1 MLGFDFEVFGG
12 MGEAFSIMLGL
23 LVPVWLIW
31 EFDAGLFVERS
42 YFGFAEMDG
51 NLSVSSDENTFEN
64 DKKLGFMSVIALVL
78 SFVSVSEGW
87 IANDLVNALVFVIS
101 GLSLLSFLH
110 QVYLLRQVKICE
122 SANEDFAKKRQ
133 ENEVYFF
140 LFFYTVA
147 YLSGGKTLS

>member
-1 MLGFDFEVFGG
+1 
-12 MGEAFSIMLGL
+12 MLGL
-23 LVPVWLIW
+23 MVPVWLIW

-42 YFGFAEMDG
+42 YFGFAFMDRRG
-51 NLSVSSDENTFEN
+51 RVLYDVSYQTWFMLSGIVP
-64 DKKLGFMSVIALVL
+64 VIAIVL

-87 IANDLVNALVFVIS
+87 IANDLVNALIFVIS
-101 GLSLLSFLH
+101 GLSLMSFLH
-110 QVYLLRQVKICE
+110 QVYLWRETKICE

-147 YLSGGKTLS
+147 YLSGGKTLSCEENYWGLSVS

>member
-42 YFGFAEMDG
+42 YFGFAFMGRYGVVKDQSKFT
-51 NLSVSSDENTFEN
+51 L
-64 DKKLGFMSVIALVL
+64 LGIMPFIALVL

-87 IANDLVNALVFVIS
+87 IANDLVNALIFVIS

-110 QVYLLRQVKICE
+110 QVYLLRQVKRCE
-122 SANEDFAKKRQ
+122 TANEDFAKKRQ
-133 ENEVYFF
+133 QNEVYFF

-147 YLSGGKTLS
+147 YLSGGKALS

>member
-42 YFGFAEMDG
+42 YFGFAFMYLDG
-51 NLSVSSDENTFEN
+51 DILDDGADQRKFSL
-64 DKKLGFMSVIALVL
+64 LGIMPFIALVL

-133 ENEVYFF
+133 QNEVYFF

-147 YLSGGKTLS
+147 YLSGCKTLS